1 MSGRSGITTTDLIIA
16 GANLQQAEAIRNMSG
31 AMHQQNSLIS
41 QQNAMIHKEQ
51 YKLEQIGNARRMLID
66 FEDKL
71 NVAESQSLNYPEYVS
86 MRLSKMSADI
96 DQAIILFS
104 EFADIERAKKVKE
117 SIENL
122 NSAVVSKFTNSNY
135 SLLQEMK
142 TLPGKMIDIDSISY
156 SKKKV
161 KDLTPEHELYEA
173 KKEFRRKL
181 STIPILLLLIL
192 APLSYYMSIED
203 AAPPVQEMK
212 IDYSTIGVTHFCAN
226 CTLNEQLGLIG
237 QLFSNN
243 SSLNGG
249 QSVVD
254 YLYATARGVEWIM
267 HIESLINQSYTAE
280 ITNSDPIYSGIP
292 LKNLE
297 VGKVYITDIIMD
309 PAGHSGWFQILRIDN
324 LSNNCNYESV
334 HCLITSHKKEASFM
348 TGSSDESSY
357 STHINWLKD
366 SYSQSYTIF
375 KGLFDIPVGTVGET
389 EPQNKFTSLVQHSAG
404 STIRSMGDVLETW
417 EWDNDTSQVYNT
429 KALSLLTK
437 NDEEIGESKPKSYYY
452 SSVLS
457 GYVHDNETFR
467 NKVSQHLTSNQVCTN
482 IDFSYVQGMS
492 RPADCDVGSFRD
504 PVIICIGL
512 IFVTYLL
519 RRSSK
524 KHILLSNEIFHL
536 QNHIM
541 ASEFTN
547 QSEEELRDIWN
558 QYKSVISNS
567 KPPKPFQF

>member
-16 GANLQQAEAIRNMSG
+16 GANLQQAEAMRNMSG

-181 STIPILLLLIL
+181 SAIPILLLLIL

-212 IDYSTIGVTHFCAN
+212 IDYSTIGVINYCVN
-226 CTLNEQLGLIG
+226 CTLNEQLGLFG

-249 QSVVD
+249 QSAVD
-254 YLYATARGVEWIM
+254 YLYATARGVEWIR

-297 VGKVYITDIIMD
+297 VGKVYITDIKIHVD
-309 PAGHSGWFQILRIDN
+309 GYYGSFQIFRIDN

-348 TGSSDESSY
+348 TGFRDDSSY
-357 STHINWLKD
+357 GTHINWLRD

-375 KGLFDIPVGTVGET
+375 KGLSDTRVGTVGET
-389 EPQNKFTSLVQHSAG
+389 EPQYKFTSLVQHSAG
-404 STIRSMGDVLETW
+404 SRINSFGDVLETW
-417 EWDNDTSQVYNT
+417 EWDNETSEVYNT
-429 KALSLLTK
+429 VALYLLTK
-437 NDEEIGESKPKSYYY
+437 NDEKIGESKPESCYY
-452 SSVLS
+452 SSFLP
-457 GYVHDNETFR
+457 GCHDNETFQ
-467 NKVSQHLTSNQVCTN
+467 NIVTVYLTSNQVCTN

-512 IFVTYLL
+512 IFVTYLF

-524 KHILLSNEIFHL
+524 KHILLSNEIFYL

-541 ASEFTN
+541 ASEFAN

-558 QYKSVISNS
+558 QYRSVISNS

>member
-1 MSGRSGITTTDLIIA
+1 MIMSGRSGITTTDLIIA
-16 GANLQQAEAIRNMSG
+16 GANLQQAEAMRNMSG

-41 QQNAMIHKEQ
+41 RQNELLHKEQ
-51 YKLEQIGNARRMLID
+51 TKLEQIGNARRMLID

-142 TLPGKMIDIDSISY
+142 TLPGKMIDIDRISY

-181 STIPILLLLIL
+181 SAIPILLLLIL

-212 IDYSTIGVTHFCAN
+212 IDYSTIGVINFCVN
-226 CTLNEQLGLIG
+226 CTLNEQLGLFG

-249 QSVVD
+249 QSAVD
-254 YLYATARGVEWIM
+254 YLYATARGVEWIR

-292 LKNLE
+292 LKNFE
-297 VGKVYITDIIMD
+297 VGKVYITDIKIHVD
-309 PAGHSGWFQILRIDN
+309 GYYGSFQIFRIDN
-324 LSNNCNYESV
+324 LSNNCNFESV
-334 HCLITSHKKEASFM
+334 HCLITSHKKQASF
-348 TGSSDESSY
+348 TIGIRDDSSY
-357 STHINWLKD
+357 GTHINGLRE

-375 KGLFDIPVGTVGET
+375 KGLISTFE
-389 EPQNKFTSLVQHSAG
+389 EPQNRFTSLVQHSAG
-404 STIRSMGDVLETW
+404 SRIYSFGDVLETW
-417 EWDNDTSQVYNT
+417 EWNNETSEVHNI

-437 NDEEIGESKPKSYYY
+437 NDEKIVEIKPESYYY

-457 GYVHDNETFR
+457 GYVHDNETFQ
-467 NKVSQHLTSNQVCTN
+467 NEVTEYLTSSQVCAN

-512 IFVTYLL
+512 IFITYLL

-524 KHILLSNEIFHL
+524 KHILLGNEIVQL
-536 QNHIM
+536 QNHII
-541 ASEFTN
+541 ASEFAN
-547 QSEEELRDIWN
+547 QSEEELRSLWD
-558 QYKSVISNS
+558 QYASVLSKS
-567 KPPKPFQF
+567 KPPEPFQF

>member
-1 MSGRSGITTTDLIIA
+1 MSGRSGITATDLIIA
-16 GANLQQAEAIRNMSG
+16 GANLQQAEAMRNMSG

-181 STIPILLLLIL
+181 SAIPILLLLIL

-203 AAPPVQEMK
+203 APPPVQEMK
-212 IDYSTIGVTHFCAN
+212 IDYSTIRVSDSAIAV
-226 CTLNEQLGLIG
+226 NEQLELIS

-243 SSLNGG
+243 SSLTGG
-249 QSVVD
+249 QSAVE
-254 YLYATARGVEWIM
+254 YLYGTDEGVEWIG
-267 HIESLINQSYTAE
+267 HIESLVNESYSAE
-280 ITNSDPIYSGIP
+280 ITNYDPIYSSIP

-297 VGKVYITDIIMD
+297 VGTVYIADTN
-309 PAGHSGWFQILRIDN
+309 GHHGGFQILRIDN

-348 TGSSDESSY
+348 IGIRDDSSY
-357 STHINWLKD
+357 DTFIYGLRE
-366 SYSQSYTIF
+366 SYSQSYTIS
-375 KGLFDIPVGTVGET
+375 KGLFDQKVGTAGET
-389 EPQNKFTSLVQHSAG
+389 EPQNKFTSLVQNSVG
-404 STIRSMGDVLETW
+404 SRIYSFGYVLDTW
-417 EWDNDTSQVYNT
+417 EWDNDETSQVDNT
-429 KALSLLTK
+429 YALSLLTK
-437 NDEEIGESKPKSYYY
+437 NDEKINEIKANDRSYSVENEVTRYFT
-452 SSVLS
+452 SS
-457 GYVHDNETFR
+457 
-467 NKVSQHLTSNQVCTN
+467 QICTN

-524 KHILLSNEIFHL
+524 KHILLGNEIVHL
-536 QNHIM
+536 QNHIV
-541 ASEFTN
+541 ASEFAN
-547 QSEEELRDIWN
+547 QSEEELRSLWD
-558 QYKSVISNS
+558 QYAFVLSKS
-567 KPPKPFQF
+567 KPSETFQF